1 MSSENKPT
9 LMVIDGHSLAF
20 RAFYALPVDSFQTKD
35 GQHTNAI
42 HGFISMLMNLLAKE
56 KPTHLAVA
64 FDISRY
70 SFRTREY
77 PEYKATRGETP
88 PEFIGQIPLL
98 QEALHAMNITTIMK
112 EDFEA
117 DDVLATLSAQGS
129 AAGFNVLVVSGDRDT
144 IQLVNDDVT
153 LLYPSKQG
161 VSELTRYDAAKI
173 FERYGIQPH
182 QYPEIAAL
190 VGETS
195 DNLPGVPK
203 VGEKTAVKWINEYG
217 SLDEILRRRDEI
229 GGKVGES
236 LREFAENAIRN
247 RRLNRL
253 VTDVDLPVEPNDLER
268 APIDEAAVRE
278 MFAKLEF
285 RSLLERVFKTHGID
299 SKSGG
304 SIAVGEKAQA
314 SSPEATA
321 PRHARSSSTS
331 TAVDAPAQRARIE
344 PAQLTE
350 AKVPAPQTLLDED
363 LQAWLSK
370 IDHSA
375 TVGVA
380 IEIEI
385 YDDKISAVGLAH
397 NGQAVLVPWSPV
409 VADVAPLIDWL
420 AGPTPKVFGSAKE
433 QIKSLKR
440 NGLEIGGLAFDV
452 ELADWIIRSDV
463 SKRDLY
469 SLVRLYLGQTLPEPD
484 TSQLVPEI
492 EDIGPAG
499 RAWAID
505 AVAAQ
510 VHGDMSAT
518 DLKLLLDI
526 ELPSLVTL
534 AAMEVRGVH
543 VDSAKL
549 RALASELSARATTSA
564 RAAYDLIGREVNLAS
579 PKQLQE
585 VLFDQLEMPKTRA
598 TKTGYSTDAA
608 ALADLQ
614 ATHPHPFLQHLL
626 DHRDVTKLGQIV
638 ETLDASIGSDHRIH
652 TTYLQTG
659 TSTGRLSSLNPNLQ
673 NIPIRSEDGRKIR
686 DAFCV
691 GEGFDTLITADY
703 SQIEMRIMA
712 HFSQDAGLIEAFN
725 TGEDLHRFVGA
736 RVFGVAP
743 EDVTSEMRSKVK
755 AMSYGLAY
763 GLSAFGLAKQL
774 GIENKE
780 AKQLMGDYFL
790 RFGGVRDYLRSVV
803 EEARDQGY
811 TETLFGRRRP
821 FPDLSSPNRILR
833 DAAERQ
839 ALNAPIQ
846 GTAADIMKLAMVNVE
861 AELVSRKLTSRL
873 LLQVHDEL
881 VLEAVNSEIDEVTE
895 ILTRNMQTA
904 AQLSVPLDVQVGVG
918 TSWNDAAH

>member
-1 MSSENKPT
+1 MSNENKPT
-9 LMVIDGHSLAF
+9 LMLIDGHSLAF
-20 RAFYALPVDSFQTKD
+20 RAFYALPVDSFQTQD

-42 HGFISMLMNLLAKE
+42 HGFISMLMNLLMKE
-56 KPTHLAVA
+56 KPSHLAIA

-88 PEFIGQIPLL
+88 AEFIGQIPLL
-98 QEALHAMNITTIMK
+98 QEALHAMNIVTIMK

-117 DDVLATLSAQGS
+117 DDVLATLSSQGS
-129 AAGFNVLVVSGDRDT
+129 AAGFDVLVVSGDRDT
-144 IQLVNDDVT
+144 IQLINDDVT

-161 VSELTRYDAAKI
+161 VSELTRYDAAKV

-203 VGEKTAVKWINEYG
+203 VGEKTAVKWINEFG

-236 LREFAENAIRN
+236 LRDFADNAIRN

-253 VTDVDLPVEPNDLER
+253 VTDVELTVSPADLTR
-268 APIDEAAVRE
+268 GPIDESAVRE
-278 MFAKLEF
+278 IFAKLEF
-285 RSLLERVFKTHGID
+285 RSLLERVFKAHGM
-299 SKSGG
+299 SSG
-304 SIAVGEKAQA
+304 APAPATPVQA
-314 SSPEATA
+314 SGLSRSQNTKTTPLNAASP
-321 PRHARSSSTS
+321 
-331 TAVDAPAQRARIE
+331 APAQRGRV
-344 PAQLTE
+344 E
-350 AKVPAPQTLLDED
+350 ASEIRDAVVPAPAILLDEHLKD
-363 LQAWLSK
+363 WLQK

-375 TVGVA
+375 GVGVA
-380 IEIEI
+380 VDIDS
-385 YDDKISAVGLAH
+385 YDGQISSIGLCHNAH
-397 NGQAVLVPWSPV
+397 SVLVPWSPIT
-409 VADVAPLIDWL
+409 ADVAPLIEWL
-420 AGPTPKVFGSAKE
+420 AGPTPKIMSRSKE
-433 QIKSLKR
+433 QIKTLASA
-440 NGLEIGGLAFDV
+440 GIHVEALAFDI
-452 ELADWIIRSDV
+452 ELADWIMRADV

-469 SLVRLYLGQTLPEPD
+469 SLSRLYLSQALPEPD
-484 TSQLVPEI
+484 STQLVPEV

-499 RAWAID
+499 RAWAIE
-505 AVAAQ
+505 AIATSI
-510 VHGDMSAT
+510 HSDMNAT
-518 DLKLLLDI
+518 ELKILLEI
-526 ELPSLVTL
+526 EIPTLLTL
-534 AAMEVRGVH
+534 AAMELRGVH
-543 VDSAKL
+543 VDSVAL
-549 RALASELSARATTSA
+549 RHLASQLSERANSSA
-564 RAAYDLIGREVNLAS
+564 KAAFDVIGREVNLAS

-585 VLFDQLEMPKTRA
+585 VLFDQLDMPKTRA
-598 TKTGYSTDAA
+598 TKTGYTTDAA

-614 ATHPHPFLQHLL
+614 ASHPHPFLQHLL

-638 ETLDASIGSDHRIH
+638 ETLDSSIDSDHRIH

-686 DAFCV
+686 DSFRV

-712 HFSQDAGLIEAFN
+712 HFSEDTGLIEAFN

-736 RVFGVAP
+736 RVFGVVP
-743 EDVTSEMRSKVK
+743 EDVTNEMRSKVK

-780 AKQLMGDYFL
+780 AKQLMGDYFT

-803 EEARDQGY
+803 DEARERGY

-846 GTAADIMKLAMVNVE
+846 GTAADIMKIAMVNVE
-861 AELVSRKLTSRL
+861 SEITARKLSSRL

-881 VLEAVNSEIDEVTE
+881 VLEAVDSEIGEVTE
-895 ILTRNMQTA
+895 ILTRNMESA
-904 AQLSVPLDVQVGVG
+904 ALLRVPLDVQVGTG
-918 TSWNDAAH
+918 RSWNDAAH

>member
-1 MSSENKPT
+1 MPSENKPT

-42 HGFISMLMNLLAKE
+42 HGFISMLMNILAKE

-64 FDISRY
+64 FDISRF

-98 QEALHAMNITTIMK
+98 QEALHAMNIVTIMK

-129 AAGFNVLVVSGDRDT
+129 EAGFNVLVVSGDRDT

-161 VSELTRYDAAKI
+161 VSELTRYDASKV

-203 VGEKTAVKWINEYG
+203 VGEKTAVKWINEFG
-217 SLDEILRRRDEI
+217 SLEEILRRRDEI

-236 LREFAENAIRN
+236 LREFADNAIRN

-253 VTDVDLPVEPNDLER
+253 VTDVELPVGPSDLER
-268 APIDEAAVRE
+268 GPIDEMAVRE
-278 MFAKLEF
+278 IFAKLEF
-285 RSLLERVFKTHGID
+285 RSLLERVFKTHGLD
-299 SKSGG
+299 AKSG
-304 SIAVGEKAQA
+304 AGEQSTT
-314 SSPEATA
+314 SSPAA
-321 PRHARSSSTS
+321 PSSSARASASGDGPT
-331 TAVDAPAQRARIE
+331 QRARME
-344 PAQLTE
+344 PEKLSE
-350 AKVPAPQTLLDED
+350 AHVPAPQTLLDED
-363 LQAWLSK
+363 LRAWLER
-370 IDHSA
+370 IDHSSSL
-375 TVGVA
+375 GVVV
-380 IEIEI
+380 EIETV
-385 YDDKISAVGLAH
+385 DQKISGVGLAH
-397 NGQAVLVPWSPV
+397 NGQSVFVPWSPGA
-409 VADVAPLIDWL
+409 ADLAPLIEWL
-420 AGPTPKVFGSAKE
+420 AGPVPKIFSNAKE
-433 QIKSLKR
+433 QIKALMRANVSVS
-440 NGLEIGGLAFDV
+440 AVVFDA
-452 ELADWIIRSDV
+452 ELADWIIRADV
-463 SKRDLY
+463 AKRDLY
-469 SLVRLYLGQTLPEPD
+469 SLCRLYLGVNLPVPD
-484 TSQLVPEI
+484 TSQLIPEV

-499 RAWAID
+499 RAWAIERLSS
-505 AVAAQ
+505 A
-510 VHGDMSAT
+510 VHGDLSAT
-518 DLKLLLDI
+518 DLKLLLEI
-526 ELPSLVTL
+526 EIPTLLTL

-543 VDSAKL
+543 VDSASL
-549 RALASELSARATTSA
+549 RTLATELSARASDSA
-564 RAAYDLIGREVNLAS
+564 RSAYELIGREVNLAS

-585 VLFDQLEMPKTRA
+585 VLFEQLEMPKTRA

-614 ATHPHPFLQHLL
+614 ASHPHPFLQHLL

-638 ETLDASIGSDHRIH
+638 ETLDASIGSDKRIH

-686 DAFCV
+686 DAFRV

-736 RVFGVAP
+736 RVFGVEP
-743 EDVTSEMRSKVK
+743 HDVTGEMRSKVK

-803 EEARDQGY
+803 DEARERGY

-821 FPDLSSPNRILR
+821 FPDLNSPNRILR

-861 AELVSRKLTSRL
+861 AELVSRRLTSRL

-881 VLEAVNSEIDEVTE
+881 VLEAITSEIDEVTE

-904 AQLSVPLDVQVGVG
+904 AELLVPLDVQVGTG
-918 TSWNDAAH
+918 ASWNSAAH